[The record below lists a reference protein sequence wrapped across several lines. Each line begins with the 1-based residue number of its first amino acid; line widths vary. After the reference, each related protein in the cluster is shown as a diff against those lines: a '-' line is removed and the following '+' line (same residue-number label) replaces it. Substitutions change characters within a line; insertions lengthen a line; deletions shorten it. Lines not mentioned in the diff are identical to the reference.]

1 MRNALAMSFS
11 LGLSFWTLYF
21 AIVPTLV
28 EGQCYCD
35 EVEGSGLFGFFE
47 DVCYRNSGCHWGD
60 CVYVYG
66 SCDDD
71 EVGIRDD
78 SCSWGRHKDWCCPIV
93 PCEERRSPP
102 PPASVPSTTSS
113 DSCPSISESE
123 CRIACNGNM
132 YWGDQNGFGTCTCFP
147 GGKVCGSAS
156 SDACS
161 SNACSSNACSSN
173 TSSSNTSSSNCF
185 RIFIFKLFRFN
196 WIHKQDFSKLE
207 QCYDNRASSGFCL
220 ICNHTRVWL
229 CAVLSTEE

>member
-35 EVEGSGLFGFFE
+35 EVEGSGLFGFSKTYAIGTPDATGE
-47 DVCYRNSGCHWGD
+47 T
-60 CVYVYG
+60 VYVYG

-147 GGKVCGSAS
+147 GGKVCGSAPPPTRAPPTRAPPTRAPPTRAPPTRAPPTRAPPTASVS
-156 SDACS
+156 SF
-161 SNACSSNACSSN
+161 SNSFDS
-173 TSSSNTSSSNCF
+173 TDPQT
-185 RIFIFKLFRFN
+185 RFL
-196 WIHKQDFSKLE
+196 KARTML
-207 QCYDNRASSGFCL
+207 
-220 ICNHTRVWL
+220 
-229 CAVLSTEE
+229 